1 MIAGDPNLR
10 SFPYPQVEK
19 SLWQASDRTEDALRQ
34 KAVGFNCLNYAAPA
48 NAALGLREMPE
59 NMANNCVD
67 GLRTEVFFP
76 SCWNGKDV
84 DSENHRDHMRYPSLM
99 DDGTCPKGFET
110 RLVSL
115 FFETIW
121 NVHAFAGQ
129 EGEFM
134 FSTGDPTGYGYHGDF
149 MNAWDPVFLQSA
161 IDVCTS
167 PTGLVEACPLFNLQ
181 SDSEMQKCTIAR
193 TLKED
198 VFGPLEELP
207 GCNLVESGPERASPG
222 GCPSDDT
229 LADPDAGSGPKT
241 TTSSRT
247 FVKTSTGTSSVTSS
261 KTSSKTSTATS
272 SSATSTKSVPYG
284 NSGSYDNN
292 GYIHGIIDVA
302 VAEVDDEE
310 PVDPN
315 VVVVTVTHYTTVPGT
330 TVTIHTTPT
339 AVPYAKRHTH
349 NRRGHKN
356 H

>member
-10 SFPYPQVEK
+10 SFPYPEVEK
-19 SLWQASDRTEDALRQ
+19 SLWKASDRTEDALRQ

-48 NAALGLREMPE
+48 NAALGLRKMPD

-84 DSENHRDHMRYPSLM
+84 DSTNHRDHMRYPSLM
-99 DDGTCPKGFET
+99 DDGTCPEGYQT

-115 FFETIW
+115 FYETIW

-149 MNAWDPVFLQSA
+149 MNAWDPNFLQSA

-167 PTGLVEACPLFNLQ
+167 PTGLVELCPLFNLQ
-181 SDSEMQKCTIAR
+181 SDSEMQKCTIPR

-198 VFGPLEELP
+198 VVGPLDELP
-207 GCNLVESGPERASPG
+207 GCNLVEYGPEKASPG

-229 LADPDAGSGPKT
+229 LIGSGPKT
-241 TTSSRT
+241 TTSSKT
-247 FVKTSTGTSSVTSS
+247 PVKTSSGTSSTTSS
-261 KTSSKTSTATS
+261 ATSRKTSTATS
-272 SSATSTKSVPYG
+272 SSATSTKSV
-284 NSGSYDNN
+284 SYDESYDSN
-292 GYIHGIIDVA
+292 GYVHNIIDVA
-302 VAEVDDEE
+302 VAEVDDDESA
-310 PVDPN
+310 DPN

-339 AVPYAKRHTH
+339 AVPYAKRHMH
-349 NRRGHKN
+349 NRRGHKS

>member
-1 MIAGDPNLR
+1 MIAGDPTLR
-10 SFPYPQVEK
+10 DFPFPEVEK

-48 NAALGLREMPE
+48 NAALGLRKMPD

-84 DSENHRDHMRYPSLM
+84 DSTNHRDHMRYPSLM
-99 DDGTCPKGFET
+99 DDGICPKGYET

-121 NVHAFAGQ
+121 NVHSFAGQ
-129 EGEFM
+129 DGEFM
-134 FSTGDPTGYGYHGDF
+134 FSTGDPTGYGNHGDF
-149 MNAWDPVFLQSA
+149 MNAWNPAFLQSA
-161 IDVCTS
+161 INTCTS
-167 PTGLVEACPLFNLQ
+167 PTGLVEACPLFDLQ
-181 SDSEMQKCTIAR
+181 SDSEMQKCTIPR

-198 VFGPLEELP
+198 VFGPLNELP
-207 GCNLVESGPERASPG
+207 GCNLVEPGPEKASPG
-222 GCPSDDT
+222 GCPSDNT
-229 LADPDAGSGPKT
+229 LIGPGAGSGPKT
-241 TTSSRT
+241 TTSSPKTTTSSKT
-247 FVKTSTGTSSVTSS
+247 FVKTSSGTSSR
-261 KTSSKTSTATS
+261 TSTATS
-272 SSATSTKSVPYG
+272 SSATSTKSVSYG
-284 NSGSYDNN
+284 DNESYDNDDYAHN
-292 GYIHGIIDVA
+292 IINVA
-302 VAEVDDEE
+302 VAEVDDE
-310 PVDPN
+310 PAADPN

-339 AVPYAKRHTH
+339 AVPYAKRHAH